1 MRTAA
6 MAAALWAALAGAV
19 TAQSGR
25 PVIASEADLPPVRF
39 PATAPPSQTLNT
51 PAFLEA
57 LPGYRA
63 EAERLL
69 ADYDIRDPAIAQ
81 RLRYGLTA
89 IAILQDRPADAMS
102 LIQTQRAAES
112 KPQLRQIGSM
122 VREALAA
129 GLAAGA
135 AAGPD
140 GRCAASA
147 AQITRTLGAA
157 DPLTV
162 RDEVIGRYGVVQSVS
177 PAFHAASAALVV
189 DPEAQAQGSFN
200 VLAAMSLANMRA
212 EGNGVPPC
220 RTEIAAALKAWIDDP
235 AHKPVDIWPARE
247 VAPEAMAGA
256 QPVTVAVWESG
267 FDPNLFP
274 GQLAIDPA
282 EPLDGVDN
290 DGNGVIDDAFG
301 PTFDAMVRP
310 TQQRLPPPSPEMAA
324 RLGLQI
330 AIEKGLS
337 DLAYGDDTPEARFVA
352 ERSRSAGL
360 EEQLADIRVSSEWN
374 GASHASWVASLIADP
389 APFVRLYAFN
399 LNPYGDYPDPQVFV
413 EADIQRWADALPA
426 GAARLRGAGVRIVN
440 MSWVSDADGWA
451 EGLMRAGRETDPE
464 RAATRGAAMAAVMR
478 TAIDG
483 VIRDC
488 PDILFVV
495 GAGNSDQPEE
505 IQDAAPQTL
514 NRPNI
519 LVVGGTG
526 ASGRPTAFTTYGSR
540 VRLYALAEGNVVRS
554 PGGQVMR
561 RSGTSFASPM
571 TARVAAQML
580 AVAPGL
586 RPEQVIQGL
595 LETAQPGDAGD
606 LAVIHPAHAVEWA
619 KARR

>member
-1 MRTAA
+1 MI
-6 MAAALWAALAGAV
+6 
-19 TAQSGR
+19 S
-25 PVIASEADLPPVRF
+25 SEADLPPVRF
-39 PATAPPSQTLNT
+39 PAAVLPSQTLNT

-57 LPGYRA
+57 LPAYRA

-69 ADYDIRDPAIAQ
+69 TDYDIRDPAIAQ

-89 IAILQDRPADAMS
+89 IAILQHRPADAMS
-102 LIQTQRAAES
+102 LIQAQRAAEA

-129 GLAAGA
+129 GLAAGE

-140 GRCAASA
+140 GRCAAAA
-147 AQITRTLGAA
+147 AQITRTLAAA

-162 RDEVIGRYGVVQSVS
+162 RDEVVGRYGVVQSVS

-189 DPEAQAQGSFN
+189 DPQAQAQGSIN

-220 RTEIAAALKAWIDDP
+220 RTEMAAALKAWIDDP
-235 AHKPVDIWPARE
+235 AHRPVDIWPARE
-247 VAPEAMAGA
+247 VTAEAMAGA
-256 QPVTVAVWESG
+256 LPVTVAVWESG

-274 GQLAIDPA
+274 GQLAVDPA

-310 TQQRLPPPSPEMAA
+310 TQQRLPPPSPELAA

-374 GASHASWVASLIADP
+374 GASHATWVASLIADP

-399 LNPYGDYPDPQVFV
+399 LYPYGDYPDPQVFV

-426 GAARLRGAGVRIVN
+426 GGARLRGAGVRIVN
-440 MSWVSDADGWA
+440 MSWVSNADGWA
-451 EGLMRAGRETDPE
+451 EGLLRAGQETDPE

-478 TAIDG
+478 AAIDG

-505 IQDAAPQTL
+505 VQDAAPQTL
-514 NRPNI
+514 DRPNI

-526 ASGRPTAFTTYGSR
+526 TSGRPTAFTTYGAR
-540 VRLYALAEGNVVRS
+540 VRLYALAEGNIVRS

-586 RPEQVIQGL
+586 TPEQVIQGL
-595 LETAQPGDAGD
+595 LETAQPGEGGD
-606 LAVIHPAHAVEWA
+606 LPVIHPAHAVAWA
-619 KARR
+619 RARR

>member
-1 MRTAA
+1 MRRMIWRVA
-6 MAAALWAALAGAV
+6 MAATLAAGAAA
-19 TAQSGR
+19 AQDER
-25 PVIASEADLPPVRF
+25 PVIASQADLPPVRF
-39 PATAPPSQTLNT
+39 PTPVPPSQTLNT
-51 PAFLEA
+51 PAFLNE
-57 LPGYRA
+57 LPAYRA

-69 ADYDIRDPAIAQ
+69 NDYDIRDPAIAQ

-89 IAILQDRPADAMS
+89 IAILQDRPADALA
-102 LIQTQRAAES
+102 LIRAQRAVES
-112 KPQLRQIGSM
+112 KPQLHQAGSL

-129 GLAAGA
+129 GLAA
-135 AAGPD
+135 PPE

-147 AQITRTLGAA
+147 ARITQTLAA
-157 DPLTV
+157 AEPLTV
-162 RDEVIGRYGVVQSVS
+162 RDEVVGRYGVVQTLS

-189 DPEAQAQGSFN
+189 DPEAQAQGSIG
-200 VLAAMSLANMRA
+200 VMAAMSLANMRA

-220 RTEIAAALKAWIDDP
+220 RAEMAAALKAWIDDP

-247 VAPEAMAGA
+247 VTAEAMVGA
-256 QPVTVAVWESG
+256 RPVTVAVWESG

-290 DGNGVIDDAFG
+290 DDNGVIDDAFG

-310 TQQRLPPPSPEMAA
+310 TQQRLPPPSPEFAA

-352 ERSRSAGL
+352 ERSRSADL
-360 EEQLADIRVSSEWN
+360 EEQLADIRVSTEWN
-374 GASHASWVASLIADP
+374 GAAHATWVASLIADP
-389 APFVRLYAFN
+389 APFVKLYAFN
-399 LNPYGDYPDPQVFV
+399 LYPYGDYPDPQVFV

-451 EGLMRAGRETDPE
+451 EGLLRAGQETDPE
-464 RAATRGAAMAAVMR
+464 RAAQRGAAMAAVMR
-478 TAIDG
+478 AAIDG

-514 NRPNI
+514 DRPNI

-526 ASGRPTAFTTYGSR
+526 TSGRPTSFTTYGAR
-540 VRLYALAEGNVVRS
+540 VRLYALAEGNIVRG

-580 AVAPGL
+580 AAAPSL
-586 RPEQVIQGL
+586 TPEQVIEGL
-595 LETAQPGDAGD
+595 LATAQPGDAGD
-606 LAVIHPAHAVEWA
+606 LPVIHPAHAVEWA